1 MKQGMTAARSNRGF
15 SLIELIVVIV
25 LAGILSVAIFSRAPS
40 KGALT
45 INGEAEQLAADLRYA
60 QTLVQTQGQ
69 RICVSFTAAGYR
81 MTTAASGCATDVQT
95 AAGFTG
101 QVALDDITL
110 TNNLPSSRLV
120 FGDKGVPYTDTVG
133 TALASDAQLTL
144 TGEGGTIVVRVSP
157 VTGRVCVPSG
167 GVSC

>member
-1 MKQGMTAARSNRGF
+1 MSLARSNRGF
-15 SLIELIVVIV
+15 SLIELVVVIV
-25 LAGILSVAIFSRAPS
+25 LAAILSVAVFSRAPS

-45 INGEAEQLAADLRYA
+45 INGQAEQLAADLRYA
-60 QTLVQTQGQ
+60 QALVQAEGQ

-81 MTTAASGCATDVQT
+81 LTTAASGCATDVET
-95 AAGFTG
+95 AAGLTG
-101 QVALDDITL
+101 QSTLEDITL
-110 TNNLPSSRLV
+110 SNNLPSSRLV
-120 FGDKGVPYTDTVG
+120 FGDKGIPYTDTVG

-167 GVSC
+167 GSAC

>member
-1 MKQGMTAARSNRGF
+1 MTTARSNRGF
-15 SLIELIVVIV
+15 TLVEMVVVIV
-25 LAGILSVAIFSRAPS
+25 LAGILAVVAFSRAPS

-45 INGEAEQLAADLRYA
+45 INGQAEQLAADLRYA

-69 RICVSFTAAGYR
+69 RICVDFTASGYR
-81 MTTAASGCATDVQT
+81 LTTAASSCATNVET
-95 AAGFTG
+95 AAGLTG
-101 QVALDDITL
+101 QITLDGITL
-110 TNNLPSSRLV
+110 TNNLPANRLV
-120 FGDKGVPYTDTVG
+120 FGDKGVPYTDTTG

-167 GVSC
+167 ASTC